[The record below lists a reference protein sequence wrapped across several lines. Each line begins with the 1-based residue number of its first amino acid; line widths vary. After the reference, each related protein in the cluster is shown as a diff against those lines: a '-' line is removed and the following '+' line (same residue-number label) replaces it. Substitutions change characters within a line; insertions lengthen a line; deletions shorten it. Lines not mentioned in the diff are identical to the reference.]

1 MVWDQGGQRG
11 LGLGAAALLAAGLA
25 ALPARAREVVPF
37 QDGVMPGSVVVH
49 TAERRLYLVNGDGTA
64 IRYPVAVGKPGK
76 QWTGATV
83 IDGKYV
89 EPAWSPPREVK
100 RDNPRL
106 PSVIAGGSP
115 HNPMGSA
122 AMTLAGGEYAI
133 HGTNRPNSI
142 GTSASYGC
150 IRMYNQDIVD
160 LYQRVSVGTQ
170 VYVVR

>member
-1 MVWDQGGQRG
+1 MIGRWS
-11 LGLGAAALLAAGLA
+11 LGAVMAGA
-25 ALPARAREVVPF
+25 VIAGIVVSAPAQAREVVMFPEA
-37 QDGVMPGSVVVH
+37 VSPGTVIVR

-76 QWTGATV
+76 QWTGATR

-106 PSVIAGGSP
+106 PNVIAGGSP
-115 HNPMGSA
+115 SNPMGAA

-133 HGTNRPNSI
+133 HGTNRPRSV
-142 GTSASYGC
+142 GTYASYGC
-150 IRMYNQDIVD
+150 IRMYNQDVVD
-160 LYQRVSVGTQ
+160 LFARVDVGTQ
-170 VYVVR
+170 VYVTH